1 MSVNKQ
7 KRNEIRDFIIWN
19 IREHPSDIV
28 RFTQEKYKLTRPAIL
43 RYIHN
48 LIKDNSIEVIGSTK
62 NIKYSLIPLHLKN
75 NTYQLKTL
83 LEEDR
88 VWRNDVLPLF
98 ESVKENI
105 EHICHYGFTEI
116 FNNAIE
122 HSEGTEIKT
131 EINIWIDKITMEI
144 ADNGIGIFNKIQRQY
159 NLEDPLHAILELSK
173 GKLTTNP
180 ASHSGEGIFFTSR
193 MFDSFRIGSGNLS
206 FGHKTQDIFFESNQN
221 IKGTIVVMEISPDS
235 KRTTKS
241 VLDKFITDQDD
252 YGFDKTIVPVEL
264 ARYGKDNLISRSQA
278 KRLLTRLEIF
288 KTVALDFENVKYV
301 GRAFADEIFRVFAN
315 SHPNMTILSI
325 NTNKSI
331 RQLIDEIEG
340 GNINKVV
347 NQ

>member
-1 MSVNKQ
+1 MSVKKQ
-7 KRNEIRDFIIWN
+7 KRNEIRDFILWN
-19 IREHPSDIV
+19 IRDHPSDIV
-28 RFTQEKYKLTRPAIL
+28 RFTQEKYNLSRPAIL

-48 LIKDNSIEVIGSTK
+48 LVNDKSIVVIGSTK
-62 NIKYSLIPLHLKN
+62 NIRYSLKPLHISN
-75 NTYQLKTL
+75 NSYKLNTS

-98 ESVKENI
+98 ENIKENI

-131 EINIWIDKITMEI
+131 EISIWIDKIIMEI
-144 ADNGIGIFNKIQRQY
+144 ADDGVGIFNKIQRQY
-159 NLEDPLHAILELSK
+159 DLEDPLHAILELSK

-193 MFDSFRIGSGNLS
+193 MFDSFRIGSGNLF
-206 FGHKTQDIFFESNQN
+206 FGHKTQDLFFETNQN
-221 IKGTIVVMEISPDS
+221 IKGTIVTMEISPIS

-241 VLDKFITDQDD
+241 IFDKFISNQDD

-264 ARYGKDNLISRSQA
+264 ARYGNENLISRSQA
-278 KRLLTRLEIF
+278 KRLLTRLEKF
-288 KTVALDFENVKYV
+288 KTVAFDFENVKYV
-301 GRAFADEIFRVFAN
+301 GRAFTDEIYRVFAN
-315 SHPNMTILSI
+315 SHPNITIVTI
-325 NTNKSI
+325 NDNKSI

-340 GNINKVV
+340 ANKNKGINH
-347 NQ
+347 

>member
-7 KRNEIRDFIIWN
+7 KRNEIKDFIIWN

-48 LIKDNSIEVIGSTK
+48 LIKDNSIEVSGSTK
-62 NIKYSLIPLHLKN
+62 NIKYSLIPLHLIK
-75 NTYQLKTL
+75 NTYQLKTS

-88 VWRNDVLPLF
+88 VWRNDVFPLF

-193 MFDSFRIGSGNLS
+193 MFDSFKIGSGNLF

-235 KRTTKS
+235 KRTSKR

-278 KRLLTRLEIF
+278 KRLLTRLEKF
-288 KTVALDFENVKYV
+288 KTVALDFENVKFI

-315 SHPNMTILSI
+315 SHPSITILSI
-325 NTNKSI
+325 NGNKSI

-340 GNINKVV
+340 VNINKVID
-347 NQ
+347 Q

>member
-7 KRNEIRDFIIWN
+7 KRNEIRNFIILN
-19 IREHPSDIV
+19 IRDHPSDIV
-28 RFTQEKYKLTRPAIL
+28 RFTQEKFKLTRPAIL

-48 LIKDNSIEVIGSTK
+48 LAKENSIEVIGSTK
-62 NIKYSLIPLHLKN
+62 DIRYSLIPLHIKTN
-75 NTYQLKTL
+75 SYQLKNP

-98 ESVKENI
+98 ENIKENI

-122 HSEGTEIKT
+122 HSEGTEIQT
-131 EINIWIDKITMEI
+131 EIIIWVDKIRMEI
-144 ADNGIGIFNKIQRQY
+144 ADDGIGIFNKIQRQY

-180 ASHSGEGIFFTSR
+180 ASHSGEGIYFTSR
-193 MFDSFRIGSGNLS
+193 MFDSFKIRSGNLI

-221 IKGTIVVMEISPDS
+221 IKGTIVVLEISPDS
-235 KRTTKS
+235 KRTIKS
-241 VLDKFITDQDD
+241 VLDRFSSDQEDP
-252 YGFDKTIVPVEL
+252 GFDKTIVPVEL
-264 ARYGKDNLISRSQA
+264 ARYGKENLVSRSQA
-278 KRLLTRLEIF
+278 KRLLTRLEKF

-301 GRAFADEIFRVFAN
+301 GRAFADEIFRVFTN
-315 SHPNMTILSI
+315 SHPNITILSI

-340 GNINKVV
+340 GNTNKVI